1 MARNNIL
8 ARENRIMIN
17 EMKSDISCIRK
28 DLRNLTNHYSKRLP
42 VWATIIMSILTAL
55 VTGFV
60 VALIK

>member
-1 MARNNIL
+1 
-8 ARENRIMIN
+8 MIN